1 MDESRERPS
10 AGLTNPLER
19 AIALLGQSGT
29 QAPGQPPEVRGVGYG
44 GDQRVRAEVSA
55 FGRLEELSIDP
66 HLTRLGT
73 TAIAEYVV
81 EAVRAAQ
88 DDAARRSAEAL
99 QEATPALDP
108 DALAAQLG
116 QVSLEASRG
125 LDRMLSTL
133 AEMTAR
139 IDGRRSS

>member
-1 MDESRERPS
+1 MDESGERPS

-19 AIALLGQSGT
+19 AIGLLGQAGT
-29 QAPGQPPEVRGVGYG
+29 GAPAQPPGVRGVGHG
-44 GDQRVRAEVSA
+44 ADQRVRAEVSA

-66 HLTRLGT
+66 GLARLGT
-73 TAIAEYVV
+73 AAIAEYVV

-99 QEATPALDP
+99 REAAPTIDP
-108 DALAAQLG
+108 DALASQLG

-133 AEMTAR
+133 AELTAR
-139 IDGRRSS
+139 LETRRPS